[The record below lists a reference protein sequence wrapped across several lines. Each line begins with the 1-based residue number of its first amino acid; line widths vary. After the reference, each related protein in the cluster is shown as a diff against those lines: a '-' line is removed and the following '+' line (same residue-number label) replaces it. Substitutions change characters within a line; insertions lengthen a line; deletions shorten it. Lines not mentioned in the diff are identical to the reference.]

1 MQNSDIRIRIAEIVR
16 SSKEGHIPSS
26 YSVVDI
32 ISILYRQFLRFD
44 SGNPHS
50 SSRDYFVLSKGHAA
64 AALFAVMESV
74 GLISRE
80 VVDRYALTGSQLGGH
95 PDRTKV
101 AFVEASTGS
110 LGHGLPMAVGMAI
123 GLKIKGKTNRVVVLI
138 GDGES
143 QEGTTWE
150 AALVAPNRN
159 LGNLC
164 VVVDWNQSGMQ
175 LNPIDNPVEKWRAFG
190 WDVLEVDGHSETDLG
205 SAFESFFK
213 SAKSRPTALVART
226 VKGKG
231 VSFLEGHGS
240 WHHKIPSDAEI
251 QQIREELDA

>member
-1 MQNSDIRIRIAEIVR
+1 MQNSDIRIRVAEIVR

-32 ISILYRQFLRFD
+32 ISILYRQYLRFD

-80 VVDRYALTGSQLGGH
+80 VVDRYALAGSPLGGH

-123 GLKIKGKTNRVVVLI
+123 GLKVKGKTNRVVVLI

-175 LNPIDNPVEKWRAFG
+175 LNPIDNPADKWRAFG

-205 SAFESFFK
+205 RAFDSFFK

-231 VSFLEGHGS
+231 VTFLEGHGS